1 MSAHRD
7 ENKRDRLLPY
17 AMSSCLKVGSPD
29 LGQLGPRRDG
39 VGGMPALHLADPR
52 NLGVNS
58 WEGSGGSQDQGRWGL
73 ERVVGSGGHRVGPG
87 TDKGIRQGSGRFW
100 D

>member
-1 MSAHRD
+1 M
-7 ENKRDRLLPY
+7 
-17 AMSSCLKVGSPD
+17 
-29 LGQLGPRRDG
+29 GQLGPRRDG
-39 VGGMPALHLADPR
+39 VGGMPALHLADPQ

-73 ERVVGSGGHRVGPG
+73 EQVVGSGGQRVGPG
-87 TDKGIRQGSGRFW
+87 TGKGIWQGSGRFW

>member
-7 ENKRDRLLPY
+7 ENKRDRLFPY
-17 AMSSCLKVGSPD
+17 AVSSCLKVGSPD
-29 LGQLGPRRDG
+29 LGQLGPRREG

-73 ERVVGSGGHRVGPG
+73 E
-87 TDKGIRQGSGRFW
+87 
-100 D
+100 